1 MTTTIFNFPSDRRS
15 GRTTLAVGM
24 WQEMRFHGF
33 ECAYVLP
40 TQNMA
45 RDLARRFG
53 MPRDEAMSAHAF
65 EHRMDGRRPRFVVL
79 DDLDMLGWPLRER
92 LIDLAKARLQRLDGP
107 TQLVLI
113 P

>member
-1 MTTTIFNFPSDRRS
+1 MAATIFNFPSARQS

-24 WQEMRFHGF
+24 WQEMRVHGF
-33 ECAYVLP
+33 ECAYVVP
-40 TQNMA
+40 TMRMA

-53 MPRDEAMSAHAF
+53 VPKPELMSVREFELREGDLPRLI
-65 EHRMDGRRPRFVVL
+65 VL
-79 DDLDMLGWPLRER
+79 DGLDLLEWPLRER

>member
-15 GRTTLAVGM
+15 GRTTMAVGM
-24 WQEMRFHGF
+24 WQEMRVHGF
-33 ECAYVLP
+33 ECAYVVP
-40 TQNMA
+40 TMRMA
-45 RDLARRFG
+45 REMALRFG
-53 MPRDEAMSAHAF
+53 VPKPELMSVREFELRDG
-65 EHRMDGRRPRFVVL
+65 DLPRFIVL
-79 DDLDMLGWPLRER
+79 DGLELLGRPLRER

>member
-1 MTTTIFNFPSDRRS
+1 
-15 GRTTLAVGM
+15 
-24 WQEMRFHGF
+24 
-33 ECAYVLP
+33 
-40 TQNMA
+40 
-45 RDLARRFG
+45 
-53 MPRDEAMSAHAF
+53 MSAHAF

-92 LIDLAKARLQRLDGP
+92 LIDIAKARMQGLDGP

>member
-1 MTTTIFNFPSDRRS
+1 MLTTFNFPSDRQS

-24 WQEMRFHGF
+24 FQEMRFHGF

-40 TQNMA
+40 TQKMA
-45 RDLARRFG
+45 CELSRRFG
-53 MPRDEAMSAHAF
+53 IPRVEVMSAHAF
-65 EHRMDGRRPRFVVL
+65 EHGMDGRRPRFVVL
-79 DDLDMLGWPLRER
+79 DDLDMLAWPLRER
-92 LIDLAKARLQRLDGP
+92 LIGLAKARMHRLDGP

>member
-24 WQEMRFHGF
+24 WQEMRVHGF
-33 ECAYVLP
+33 ECAYVVP
-40 TQNMA
+40 TMRMA
-45 RDLARRFG
+45 REMSIRFG
-53 MPRDEAMSAHAF
+53 MPQGELMGVREFELRDG
-65 EHRMDGRRPRFVVL
+65 DRPRFIVL
-79 DDLDMLGWPLRER
+79 DCLDLLEWPLRER

>member
-1 MTTTIFNFPSDRRS
+1 MATTIFNFPSDRQS

-24 WQEMRFHGF
+24 WQEMRVYGF

-40 TQNMA
+40 TQKMA
-45 RDLARRFG
+45 RDLARRSG
-53 MPRDEAMSAHAF
+53 MPRDEVMGAYEF
-65 EHRMDGRRPRFVVL
+65 EHGMDGRRPRFVVL
-79 DDLDMLGWPLRER
+79 DGLELLGRPLRER